1 VPKRFGTFVT
11 SSCPG
16 AYNFVVF
23 KMGLNGFSA
32 PLLPDTQLGRIPK
45 TLHLLAFIDEP
56 LYRRRILTQLNRGE
70 GRHRLARKCFHGQ
83 RGELR
88 QRYREGQEDQ
98 LGALGLVV
106 NVLILWNTR
115 YMDAALSHLRS
126 QGAEVKPEDVARLSP
141 LADKHFNVLGRYHF
155 SVTDSILRGELRP
168 LRDPDAPEELLWA
181 AEA

>member
-1 VPKRFGTFVT
+1 MAHAH
-11 SSCPG
+11 G
-16 AYNFVVF
+16 AKLCQPVQGIYH
-23 KMGLNGFSA
+23 GRRTDACRSA
-32 PLLPDTQLGRIPK
+32 AQPV
-45 TLHLLAFIDEP
+45 
-56 LYRRRILTQLNRGE
+56 
-70 GRHRLARKCFHGQ
+70 Q

-106 NVLILWNTR
+106 NALVLWNTR

-155 SVTDSILRGELRP
+155 TVNDSILRGDLRP
-168 LRDPDAPEELLWA
+168 LRDPDAPEELVWA
-181 AEA
+181 AGA